1 MHYKLKAFVQNT
13 VTAFPEQLSY
23 PFYYWL
29 QRHFGTLRCMD
40 PTLHLQKSANLV
52 RHIRLAGCS
61 LEGSTCLEIG
71 VGRTFNVALGLWL
84 CGADRLIAVDLNPYL
99 REELVLEAIDYI
111 KNHEDHLQ
119 ILFKDDYENTI
130 FKNRLNSIITH
141 TDSLDKVIEV
151 MNLEYISPADSTK
164 LELQDNSIDIHY
176 SCDVFEHGPPPVL
189 KDILLEAKRV
199 LRSGGVVAHHI
210 DLSDH
215 FALSDPR
222 IGNLNFL
229 KFSEEA
235 WKRLAGNRYMYQN
248 RMRKPEFETLFHE
261 TDLSI
266 LYQETET
273 DPAALAVL
281 DQPLFER
288 FASYSEAELAVTA
301 LDIVGHFPASIT
313 ASATLAKFVAD
324 SKRLKTKGPRYG
336 GAATIVPGG
345 RKWPTR

>member
-1 MHYKLKAFVQNT
+1 
-13 VTAFPEQLSY
+13 
-23 PFYYWL
+23 
-29 QRHFGTLRCMD
+29 
-40 PTLHLQKSANLV
+40 
-52 RHIRLAGCS
+52 
-61 LEGSTCLEIG
+61 
-71 VGRTFNVALGLWL
+71 
-84 CGADRLIAVDLNPYL
+84 
-99 REELVLEAIDYI
+99 
-111 KNHEDHLQ
+111 
-119 ILFKDDYENTI
+119 
-130 FKNRLNSIITH
+130 
-141 TDSLDKVIEV
+141 

-176 SCDVFEHGPPPVL
+176 SCDVFEHVPPPVL

-222 IGNLNFL
+222 IGSLNFL

-281 DQPLFER
+281 DQPLFDR

-313 ASATLAKFVAD
+313 ASATLAKFGAD

-345 RKWPTR
+345 RKWPTRWSRPVIAYLQEARGKSHPQNPASHRSDNAGCACNGWQPSVEYAVVAGPYVRDTRDTKDVITRWTVHAQFVESSADHH